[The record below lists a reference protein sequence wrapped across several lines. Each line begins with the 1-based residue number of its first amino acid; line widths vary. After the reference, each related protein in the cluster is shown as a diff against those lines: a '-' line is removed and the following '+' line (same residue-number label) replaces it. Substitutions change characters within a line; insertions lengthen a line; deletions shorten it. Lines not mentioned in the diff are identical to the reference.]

1 MFIEFQIKK
10 IYLFEFYL
18 NFSLQQLVKFMLFQ
32 SSFTEN
38 HDVYVYNI
46 LTSRLTVTFSRLEL
60 WENILYIL
68 WIYNQ
73 AINWDLL

>member
-10 IYLFEFYL
+10 NYLFEFYL

-46 LTSRLTVTFSRLEL
+46 LTSRLLVTFSRLEL
-60 WENILYIL
+60 
-68 WIYNQ
+68 
-73 AINWDLL
+73 